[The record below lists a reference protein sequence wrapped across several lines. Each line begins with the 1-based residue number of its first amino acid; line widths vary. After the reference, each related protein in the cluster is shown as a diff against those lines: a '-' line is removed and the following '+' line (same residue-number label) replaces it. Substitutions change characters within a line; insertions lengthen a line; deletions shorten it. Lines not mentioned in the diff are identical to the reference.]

1 MLYKFGFENNFLG
14 VKFITNNFM
23 KQQFT
28 FLNFAQVAYNGLCA
42 LLKILHLKASNEC
55 VYGKS
60 RVVTDNTGQGSDAN
74 STACHLWA
82 ISVRETLKG

>member
-28 FLNFAQVAYNGLCA
+28 FLNFAQVASVPFWKYCTLRLQMN
-42 LLKILHLKASNEC
+42 
-55 VYGKS
+55 VFM
-60 RVVTDNTGQGSDAN
+60 GS
-74 STACHLWA
+74 HVL
-82 ISVRETLKG
+82 